1 MVGYGAL
8 RAVSWNENVRNPLPD
23 PRIIQVRRSSWVEH
37 LPQYFEMRVLVA
49 GRSVYHF
56 AYYRSVLE
64 ALRRHG
70 HELELRFD
78 ERWSSGNSDVSLQGF
93 LKENPEVSL
102 QWSQTREDWL
112 RAPLF
117 AMRELRSYSSYL
129 RRFEQSTYYL
139 NRWRKYLSPAF
150 TRIDKMAVGRWLL
163 GRKSISGAI
172 RGFEA
177 IAPAAKNVVA
187 DLRRVAPDVVFA
199 SPANMR
205 FTEEVEYIKAARH
218 LGIPTAVLVLSWDNM
233 STKGLINVHPDLLLA
248 WNRTHASEAVL
259 HHGISENRILLT
271 GAPFFDKWFDN
282 ENHAVDRTVFLRNAG
297 LPDDKPFVLYL
308 GSSANITKDESWL
321 VTDLIERL
329 SKSVTL
335 GRASIMVRPHPANAR
350 PFAEL
355 AQSDQRVVVWP
366 PDGQLPESDGMQADF
381 QNSVQHASAIVGI
394 NTSAMIDTLAL
405 GRPCVAII
413 TGQYENTQM
422 RAQHFQHLFDS
433 GALNVARSIG
443 EAVTQLE
450 AVASGHDDHAEARLA
465 FLSKFLRPQGMDI
478 NAGELVAAAVTE
490 LGRGTKA
497 TNLCG
502 IPVKQLLDV

>member
-1 MVGYGAL
+1 
-8 RAVSWNENVRNPLPD
+8 
-23 PRIIQVRRSSWVEH
+23 
-37 LPQYFEMRVLVA
+37 MRVLVA

-56 AYYRSVLE
+56 SYYRSVLE
-64 ALRRHG
+64 ALRSHG

-78 ERWSSGNSDVSLQGF
+78 ERWSRGNSDVSLQGF

-102 QWSQTREDWL
+102 QWSKTRKDWL
-112 RAPLF
+112 REPLF
-117 AMRELRSYSSYL
+117 ALRELRSYSSYL
-129 RRFEQSTYYL
+129 RRFEQSAYYL
-139 NRWRKYLSPAF
+139 DRWRKYLNPAF
-150 TRIDKMAVGRWLL
+150 TRIDKANAGRWLL

-172 RGFEA
+172 RLLEA
-177 IAPAAKNVVA
+177 MAPAAKNIVA
-187 DLRRVAPDVVFA
+187 DLRSVAPDVVLA

-233 STKGLINVHPDLLLA
+233 STKGLINLHPDLLLA
-248 WNRTHASEAVL
+248 WNRTHASEAIL

-271 GAPFFDKWFDN
+271 GAPFFDKWFDR
-282 ENHAVDRTVFLRNAG
+282 EQHTVGRSEFLRKVG
-297 LPDDKPFVLYL
+297 LPGDMPFVLYL
-308 GSSANITKDESWL
+308 GSSANIARDESWL
-321 VTDLIERL
+321 VTDLIKEL
-329 SKSVTL
+329 SKSSTL
-335 GRASIMVRPHPANAR
+335 DKASIMVRPHPANAR

-366 PDGQLPESDGMQADF
+366 SDGQLPESGGMQSDF
-381 QNSVQHASAIVGI
+381 RNSVQYASAIIGI
-394 NTSAMIDTLAL
+394 NTTAMIDTLAL

-433 GALNVARSIG
+433 GALNVARSMG
-443 EAVTQLE
+443 AAVTQLE

-497 TNLCG
+497 TNLCEMTA
-502 IPVKQLLDV
+502 KQILQV

>member
-1 MVGYGAL
+1 
-8 RAVSWNENVRNPLPD
+8 
-23 PRIIQVRRSSWVEH
+23 
-37 LPQYFEMRVLVA
+37 MRVLVA

-56 AYYRSVLE
+56 SYYRSVLE
-64 ALRRHG
+64 ALRSHG

-78 ERWSSGNSDVSLQGF
+78 ERWSRGNSDVSLQGF

-102 QWSQTREDWL
+102 QWSKTREDWL
-112 RAPLF
+112 REPLF
-117 AMRELRSYSSYL
+117 ALRELRSYSSYL
-129 RRFEQSTYYL
+129 RRFEQSAYYL
-139 NRWRKYLSPAF
+139 DRWRKYLNPAF
-150 TRIDKMAVGRWLL
+150 TRIDKANAGRWLL

-172 RGFEA
+172 RLLEA
-177 IAPAAKNVVA
+177 MAPAAKNIVA
-187 DLRRVAPDVVFA
+187 DLRSVAPDVVLA

-233 STKGLINVHPDLLLA
+233 STKGLINLHPDLLLA
-248 WNRTHASEAVL
+248 WNQTHASEAIL

-271 GAPFFDKWFDN
+271 GAPFFDKWFDR
-282 ENHAVDRTVFLRNAG
+282 EQHTVGRSEFLRKVG
-297 LPDDKPFVLYL
+297 LPGDMPFVLYL
-308 GSSANITKDESWL
+308 GSSANIARDESWL
-321 VTDLIERL
+321 VTDLIKEL
-329 SKSVTL
+329 SKSSTL
-335 GRASIMVRPHPANAR
+335 DKASIMVRPHPANAR

-366 PDGQLPESDGMQADF
+366 SDGQLPESGGMQSDF
-381 QNSVQHASAIVGI
+381 RNSVQYASAIIGI
-394 NTSAMIDTLAL
+394 NTTAMIDTLAL

-413 TGQYENTQM
+413 TQQYENTQM

-433 GALNVARSIG
+433 GALNVARSMG
-443 EAVTQLE
+443 AAVTQLE

-497 TNLCG
+497 TNLCEMTA
-502 IPVKQLLDV
+502 KQILKV

>member
-1 MVGYGAL
+1 
-8 RAVSWNENVRNPLPD
+8 
-23 PRIIQVRRSSWVEH
+23 
-37 LPQYFEMRVLVA
+37 MRVLVA

-56 AYYRSVLE
+56 SYYRSVLE
-64 ALRRHG
+64 ALRSHG

-78 ERWSSGNSDVSLQGF
+78 ERWSRGNSDVSLQGF

-102 QWSQTREDWL
+102 QWSKTREDWL
-112 RAPLF
+112 REPLF
-117 AMRELRSYSSYL
+117 ALRELRSYSSYL
-129 RRFEQSTYYL
+129 RRFEQSAYYL
-139 NRWRKYLSPAF
+139 DRWRKYLNPAF
-150 TRIDKMAVGRWLL
+150 TRIDKANAGRWLL

-172 RGFEA
+172 RLLEA
-177 IAPAAKNVVA
+177 MAPAAKSIVA
-187 DLRRVAPDVVFA
+187 DLRSVAPDVVLA

-233 STKGLINVHPDLLLA
+233 STKGLINLHPDLLLA
-248 WNRTHASEAVL
+248 WNQTHASEAIL

-271 GAPFFDKWFDN
+271 GAPFFDKWFDR
-282 ENHAVDRTVFLRNAG
+282 EQHTVGRSEFLRKVG
-297 LPDDKPFVLYL
+297 LPGDMPFVLYL
-308 GSSANITKDESWL
+308 GSSANIARDESWL
-321 VTDLIERL
+321 VTDLIKEL
-329 SKSVTL
+329 SKSSTL
-335 GRASIMVRPHPANAR
+335 DKASIMVRPHPANAR

-366 PDGQLPESDGMQADF
+366 SDGQLPESGGMQSDF
-381 QNSVQHASAIVGI
+381 RNSVQYASAIIGI
-394 NTSAMIDTLAL
+394 NTTAMIDTLAL

-413 TGQYENTQM
+413 TQQYENTQM

-433 GALNVARSIG
+433 GALNVARSMG
-443 EAVTQLE
+443 AAVTQLE

-497 TNLCG
+497 TNLCEMTA
-502 IPVKQLLDV
+502 KQILKV

>member
-1 MVGYGAL
+1 
-8 RAVSWNENVRNPLPD
+8 
-23 PRIIQVRRSSWVEH
+23 
-37 LPQYFEMRVLVA
+37 MRVLVA

-56 AYYRSVLE
+56 SYYRSVLE
-64 ALRRHG
+64 ALRSHG

-78 ERWSSGNSDVSLQGF
+78 ERWSRGNSDVSLQGF

-102 QWSQTREDWL
+102 QWSKTREDWL
-112 RAPLF
+112 REPLF
-117 AMRELRSYSSYL
+117 ALRELRSYSSYL
-129 RRFEQSTYYL
+129 RRFEQSAYYL
-139 NRWRKYLSPAF
+139 DRWRKYLNPAF
-150 TRIDKMAVGRWLL
+150 TRIDKANAGRWLL

-172 RGFEA
+172 RLLEA
-177 IAPAAKNVVA
+177 MAPAAKNIVA
-187 DLRRVAPDVVFA
+187 DLGSVAPDVVLA

-233 STKGLINVHPDLLLA
+233 STKGLINLHPDLLLA
-248 WNRTHASEAVL
+248 WNQTHASEAIL

-271 GAPFFDKWFDN
+271 GAPFFDKWFDR
-282 ENHAVDRTVFLRNAG
+282 EQHTVGRSEFLRKVG
-297 LPDDKPFVLYL
+297 LPGDMPFVLYL
-308 GSSANITKDESWL
+308 GSSANIARDESWL
-321 VTDLIERL
+321 VTDLIKEL
-329 SKSVTL
+329 SKSSTL
-335 GRASIMVRPHPANAR
+335 DKASIMVRPHPANAR

-366 PDGQLPESDGMQADF
+366 SDGQLPESGGMQSDF
-381 QNSVQHASAIVGI
+381 RNSVQYASAIIGI
-394 NTSAMIDTLAL
+394 NTTAMIDTLAL

-413 TGQYENTQM
+413 TQQYENTQM

-433 GALNVARSIG
+433 GALNVARSMG
-443 EAVTQLE
+443 AAVTQLE

-497 TNLCG
+497 TNLCEMTA
-502 IPVKQLLDV
+502 KQILKV

>member
-1 MVGYGAL
+1 
-8 RAVSWNENVRNPLPD
+8 
-23 PRIIQVRRSSWVEH
+23 
-37 LPQYFEMRVLVA
+37 MRVLVA

-56 AYYRSVLE
+56 SYYRSVLE
-64 ALRRHG
+64 ALRSHG

-78 ERWSSGNSDVSLQGF
+78 ERWSRGNSDVSLQGF

-102 QWSQTREDWL
+102 QWSKTREDWL
-112 RAPLF
+112 REPLF
-117 AMRELRSYSSYL
+117 ALRELRSYSSYL
-129 RRFEQSTYYL
+129 RRFEQSAYYL
-139 NRWRKYLSPAF
+139 DRWRKYLNPAF
-150 TRIDKMAVGRWLL
+150 TRIDKANAGRWLL

-172 RGFEA
+172 RLLEA
-177 IAPAAKNVVA
+177 MAPAAKNIVA
-187 DLRRVAPDVVFA
+187 DLRSVAPDVVLA

-233 STKGLINVHPDLLLA
+233 STKGLINLHPDLLLA
-248 WNRTHASEAVL
+248 WNQTHASEAIL

-271 GAPFFDKWFDN
+271 GAPFFDKWFDR
-282 ENHAVDRTVFLRNAG
+282 EQHTVDRSEFLRRVG
-297 LPDDKPFVLYL
+297 LPGDMPFVLYL
-308 GSSANITKDESWL
+308 GSSANIARDESWL
-321 VTDLIERL
+321 VTDLIKEL
-329 SKSVTL
+329 SKSSTL
-335 GRASIMVRPHPANAR
+335 DKASIMVRPHPANAR

-366 PDGQLPESDGMQADF
+366 SDGQLPESGGMQSDF
-381 QNSVQHASAIVGI
+381 RNSVQYASAIIGI
-394 NTSAMIDTLAL
+394 NTTAMIDTLAL

-413 TGQYENTQM
+413 TQQYENTQM

-433 GALNVARSIG
+433 GALNVARSMG
-443 EAVTQLE
+443 AAVTQLE

-497 TNLCG
+497 TNLCEMTA
-502 IPVKQLLDV
+502 KQILKV

>member
-1 MVGYGAL
+1 
-8 RAVSWNENVRNPLPD
+8 
-23 PRIIQVRRSSWVEH
+23 
-37 LPQYFEMRVLVA
+37 MRVLVA

-56 AYYRSVLE
+56 SYYRSVLE
-64 ALRRHG
+64 ALRSHG
-70 HELELRFD
+70 RELELRFD
-78 ERWSSGNSDVSLQGF
+78 ERWSRGNSDVSLQGF

-102 QWSQTREDWL
+102 QWSKTREDWL
-112 RAPLF
+112 REPLF
-117 AMRELRSYSSYL
+117 ALRELRSYSSYL
-129 RRFEQSTYYL
+129 RRFEQSAYYL
-139 NRWRKYLSPAF
+139 DRWRKYLNPAF
-150 TRIDKMAVGRWLL
+150 TRIDKANAGRWLL

-172 RGFEA
+172 RLLEA
-177 IAPAAKNVVA
+177 MAPAAKNIVA
-187 DLRRVAPDVVFA
+187 DLRSVAPDVVLA

-233 STKGLINVHPDLLLA
+233 STKGLINLHPDLLLA
-248 WNRTHASEAVL
+248 WNQTHASEAIL

-271 GAPFFDKWFDN
+271 GAPFFDKWFDR
-282 ENHAVDRTVFLRNAG
+282 EQHTVGRSEFLRKVG
-297 LPDDKPFVLYL
+297 LPGDMPFVLYL
-308 GSSANITKDESWL
+308 GSSANIARDESWL
-321 VTDLIERL
+321 VTDLIKEL
-329 SKSVTL
+329 SKSSTL
-335 GRASIMVRPHPANAR
+335 DKASIMVRPHPANAR

-366 PDGQLPESDGMQADF
+366 SDGQLPESGGMQSDF
-381 QNSVQHASAIVGI
+381 RNSVQYASAIIGI
-394 NTSAMIDTLAL
+394 NTTAMIDTLAL

-413 TGQYENTQM
+413 TQQYENTQM

-433 GALNVARSIG
+433 GALNVARSMG
-443 EAVTQLE
+443 AAVTQLE

-497 TNLCG
+497 TNLCEMTA
-502 IPVKQLLDV
+502 KQILKV

>member
-1 MVGYGAL
+1 M
-8 RAVSWNENVRNPLPD
+8 
-23 PRIIQVRRSSWVEH
+23 
-37 LPQYFEMRVLVA
+37 FKMRVLVA

-56 AYYRSVLE
+56 SYYRSVLE
-64 ALRRHG
+64 ALRSHG

-78 ERWSSGNSDVSLQGF
+78 ERWSRGNSDVSLQGF
-93 LKENPEVSL
+93 LKEHPEVSL
-102 QWSQTREDWL
+102 QWSKTRKDWL
-112 RAPLF
+112 REPLF
-117 AMRELRSYSSYL
+117 ALRELRSYSSYL
-129 RRFEQSTYYL
+129 RRFEQSAYYL
-139 NRWRKYLSPAF
+139 DRWRKYLNPAF
-150 TRIDKMAVGRWLL
+150 TRIDKVNAGRWLL

-172 RGFEA
+172 RVLEA
-177 IAPAAKNVVA
+177 MAPAAKNVVA
-187 DLRRVAPDVVFA
+187 DLRSVAPDVVLA

-233 STKGLINVHPDLLLA
+233 STKGLINLHPDLLLA
-248 WNRTHASEAVL
+248 WNRTHASEAIL

-271 GAPFFDKWFDN
+271 GAPFFDKWFDR
-282 ENHAVDRTVFLRNAG
+282 EQHTVDRSEFLRRVG
-297 LPDDKPFVLYL
+297 LPGDMPFVLYL
-308 GSSANITKDESWL
+308 GSSANIARDESWL
-321 VTDLIERL
+321 VTDLIKEL
-329 SKSVTL
+329 SKSSTL
-335 GRASIMVRPHPANAR
+335 DKASIMVRPHPANAR

-394 NTSAMIDTLAL
+394 NTTAMIDTLAL

-497 TNLCG
+497 TNLCEM
-502 IPVKQLLDV
+502 PVKQILKV

>member
-1 MVGYGAL
+1 
-8 RAVSWNENVRNPLPD
+8 
-23 PRIIQVRRSSWVEH
+23 
-37 LPQYFEMRVLVA
+37 MRVLVA

-56 AYYRSVLE
+56 SYYRSVLE
-64 ALRRHG
+64 ALRSHG
-70 HELELRFD
+70 RELELRFD
-78 ERWSSGNSDVSLQGF
+78 ERWSRGNSDVSLQGF

-102 QWSQTREDWL
+102 QWSKTREDWL
-112 RAPLF
+112 REPLF
-117 AMRELRSYSSYL
+117 ALRELRSYSSYL
-129 RRFEQSTYYL
+129 RRFEQSAYYL
-139 NRWRKYLSPAF
+139 DRWRKYLNPAF
-150 TRIDKMAVGRWLL
+150 TRIDKANAGRWLL

-172 RGFEA
+172 RLLEA
-177 IAPAAKNVVA
+177 MAPAAKNIVA
-187 DLRRVAPDVVFA
+187 DLRSVAPDVVLA

-205 FTEEVEYIKAARH
+205 FTEEVEYTKAARH

-233 STKGLINVHPDLLLA
+233 STKGLINLHPDLLLA
-248 WNRTHASEAVL
+248 WNQTHASEAIL

-271 GAPFFDKWFDN
+271 GAPFFDKWFDR
-282 ENHAVDRTVFLRNAG
+282 EQHTVGRSEFLRKVG
-297 LPDDKPFVLYL
+297 LPGDMPFVLYL
-308 GSSANITKDESWL
+308 GSSANIARDESWL
-321 VTDLIERL
+321 VTDLIKEL
-329 SKSVTL
+329 SKSSTL
-335 GRASIMVRPHPANAR
+335 DKASIMVRPHPANAR

-366 PDGQLPESDGMQADF
+366 PGGQLPESDGMQADF

-413 TGQYENTQM
+413 TQQYENTQM

-433 GALNVARSIG
+433 GALNVARSMG
-443 EAVTQLE
+443 AAVTQLE

-497 TNLCG
+497 TNLCEMTA
-502 IPVKQLLDV
+502 KQILKV

>member
-1 MVGYGAL
+1 
-8 RAVSWNENVRNPLPD
+8 
-23 PRIIQVRRSSWVEH
+23 
-37 LPQYFEMRVLVA
+37 MRVLVA

-56 AYYRSVLE
+56 SYYRSVLE
-64 ALRRHG
+64 ALRSHG
-70 HELELRFD
+70 RELELRFD
-78 ERWSSGNSDVSLQGF
+78 ERWSRGNSDVSLQGF

-102 QWSQTREDWL
+102 QWSKTREDWL
-112 RAPLF
+112 REPLF
-117 AMRELRSYSSYL
+117 ALRELRSYSSYL
-129 RRFEQSTYYL
+129 RRFEQSAYYL
-139 NRWRKYLSPAF
+139 DRWRKYLNPAF
-150 TRIDKMAVGRWLL
+150 TRIDKANAGRWLL

-172 RGFEA
+172 RLLEA
-177 IAPAAKNVVA
+177 MAPAAKNIVA
-187 DLRRVAPDVVFA
+187 DLRSVAPDVVLA

-233 STKGLINVHPDLLLA
+233 STKGLINLHPDLLLA
-248 WNRTHASEAVL
+248 WNQTHASEAIL

-271 GAPFFDKWFDN
+271 GAPFFDKWFDR
-282 ENHAVDRTVFLRNAG
+282 EQHTVGRSEFLRKVG
-297 LPDDKPFVLYL
+297 LPGDMPFVLYL
-308 GSSANITKDESWL
+308 GSSANIARDESWL
-321 VTDLIERL
+321 VTDLIKEL
-329 SKSVTL
+329 SKSSTL
-335 GRASIMVRPHPANAR
+335 DKASIMVRPHPANAR

-366 PDGQLPESDGMQADF
+366 PGGQLPESDGMQADF

-394 NTSAMIDTLAL
+394 NTTAMIDTLAL

-413 TGQYENTQM
+413 TQQYENTQM

-433 GALNVARSIG
+433 GALNVARSMG
-443 EAVTQLE
+443 AAVTQLE

-497 TNLCG
+497 TNLCEMTA
-502 IPVKQLLDV
+502 KQILKV

>member
-1 MVGYGAL
+1 
-8 RAVSWNENVRNPLPD
+8 
-23 PRIIQVRRSSWVEH
+23 
-37 LPQYFEMRVLVA
+37 MRVLVA

-56 AYYRSVLE
+56 SYYRSVLE
-64 ALRRHG
+64 ALRSHG

-78 ERWSSGNSDVSLQGF
+78 ERWSRGNSDVSLQGF

-102 QWSQTREDWL
+102 QWSKTREDWL
-112 RAPLF
+112 REPLF
-117 AMRELRSYSSYL
+117 ALRELRSYSSYL
-129 RRFEQSTYYL
+129 RRFEQSAYYL
-139 NRWRKYLSPAF
+139 DRWRKYLNPAF
-150 TRIDKMAVGRWLL
+150 TRIDKANAGRWLL

-172 RGFEA
+172 RLLEA
-177 IAPAAKNVVA
+177 MAPAAKNIVA
-187 DLRRVAPDVVFA
+187 DLGSVAPDVVLA

-233 STKGLINVHPDLLLA
+233 STKGLINLHPDLLLA
-248 WNRTHASEAVL
+248 WNQTHASEAIL

-271 GAPFFDKWFDN
+271 GAPFFDKWFDR
-282 ENHAVDRTVFLRNAG
+282 EQHTVGRSEFLRKVG
-297 LPDDKPFVLYL
+297 LPGDMPFVLYL
-308 GSSANITKDESWL
+308 GSSANIARDESWL
-321 VTDLIERL
+321 VTDLIKEL
-329 SKSVTL
+329 SKSSTL
-335 GRASIMVRPHPANAR
+335 DKASIMVRPHPANAR

-366 PDGQLPESDGMQADF
+366 SDGQLPESGGMQSDF
-381 QNSVQHASAIVGI
+381 RNSVQYASASIGI
-394 NTSAMIDTLAL
+394 NTTAMIDTLAL

-413 TGQYENTQM
+413 TQQYENTQM

-433 GALNVARSIG
+433 GALNVARSMG
-443 EAVTQLE
+443 AAVTQLE

-497 TNLCG
+497 TNLCEMTA
-502 IPVKQLLDV
+502 KQILKV